1 MPTLR
6 AGVVDTVLRRGG
18 DDDTA
23 VFERARRLGFAGV
36 EVVLRRGDLESG
48 RLESLRQARAAT
60 GVEVPSLVLG
70 FHNED
75 GGIADADPSAARR
88 AADDV
93 RDCDCV
99 GARAGCRRRARAVL
113 PPGRARRR
121 GGRRPVCG
129 RLRGA
134 VPGGGRRGRDAL
146 LRGDA
151 PGGRRHRARRARL
164 LAGVRVLLRPREPDG
179 QRARPRDGGETTRRP
194 RTSRAFQGRART
206 AR

>member
-1 MPTLR
+1 MR
-6 AGVVDTVLRRGG
+6 AGVVDTVLRRDG
-18 DDDTA
+18 DDDAA
-23 VFERARRLGFAGV
+23 VLERARRLGFAGV

-48 RLESLRQARAAT
+48 RLESLRRARAAT

-93 RDCDCV
+93 RASIAWAP
-99 GARAGCRRRARAVL
+99 GWCRRRARAVL

-134 VPGGGRRGRDAL
+134 VPGGRHGGRDAL

-151 PGGRRHRARRARL
+151 PADGVIALSGRVSSPAFGCYFDLANPVVSGLDPSTEARRL
-164 LAGVRVLLRPREPDG
+164 GNLVRRVHFKD
-179 QRARPRDGGETTRRP
+179 
-194 RTSRAFQGRART
+194 ART